1 MLTSDHLFFTPENTF
16 MQGASSYTKRP
27 IVYHTLF
34 WLVYFTFNW
43 VRWGSY
49 FDDYLYS
56 FQSNLVEFPLH
67 IIIVYF
73 NIYYLMPKLIPNKV
87 TWYIIILILSTLG
100 IIFVRIILTY
110 LLVTTE
116 VYKESGIENLSLFNF
131 NYVMA
136 SFIGEI
142 YVVAIGTAIKMTMDW
157 IQFKNKATQLQ
168 KVNLETELAFLKSQI
183 QPHFFFNTLNN
194 LYSLTLDKS
203 NKAPYTVLKLS
214 ELMSYVIYDAKQKQ
228 VPLVNEIK
236 HIQNYLDLE
245 MLRYGERL
253 NVDLEISGEIEG
265 KMIPPVLLLPF
276 IENSFKHGTRL
287 IGQDIPILISLQ
299 VKDGR
304 LTFVTENNKS
314 PGPIADNGLQT
325 YNHGVGLENTKRRL
339 KLIYETDY
347 SLELIEGEVKYRTVL
362 NIPLNEN

>member
-1 MLTSDHLFFTPENTF
+1 
-16 MQGASSYTKRP
+16 MQGAINFAKRP
-27 IVYHTLF
+27 IVPHFVF
-34 WLVYFTFNW
+34 WISYFIFNW

-49 FDDYLYS
+49 FEDYSYS
-56 FQSNLVEFPLH
+56 FRSNLVEFPLH
-67 IIIVYF
+67 IVIVYF
-73 NIYYLMPKLIPNKV
+73 NIYYLMPRLIPRQV
-87 TWYIIILILSTLG
+87 TWYVVLLMVSTLAVSL
-100 IIFVRIILTY
+100 VRIVLTY
-110 LLVTTE
+110 YFVTTDI
-116 VYKESGIENLSLFNF
+116 YKESSLEDLSLFNF

-136 SFIGEI
+136 TFIGEI
-142 YVVAIGTAIKMTMDW
+142 YVVAIGTAIKMTVDW
-157 IQFKNKATQLQ
+157 IQYKNKTTELE

-214 ELMSYVIYDAKQKQ
+214 ELMSYVIYDAKQKR

-253 NVDLEISGEIEG
+253 NVDLEISGEIG
-265 KMIPPVLLLPF
+265 GHFVPPVLLLPF

-287 IGQDIPILISLQ
+287 IGQDIPILISLH
-299 VKDGR
+299 VEDHR
-304 LTFVTENNKS
+304 LTFITENNKS
-314 PGPIADNGLQT
+314 VGPIADNGLQT
-325 YNHGVGLENTKRRL
+325 YNHGVGLQNTKRRL
-339 KLIYETDY
+339 KLIFGNDY
-347 SLELIEGEVKYRTVL
+347 TLDLNEGEDKYRTVL

>member
-1 MLTSDHLFFTPENTF
+1 
-16 MQGASSYTKRP
+16 MQGTIDFAKRP
-27 IVYHTLF
+27 VVHHSVF
-34 WLVYFTFNW
+34 WIVYFTFNW
-43 VRWGSY
+43 VRWGAY

-56 FQSNLVEFPLH
+56 FESNLVEFPLH

-73 NIYYLMPKLIPNKV
+73 NIYYLMPRLIPKRV
-87 TWYIIILILSTLG
+87 GWYVVLLFTATLVIIL
-100 IIFVRIILTY
+100 VRITLTY
-110 LLVTTE
+110 LFVTTE
-116 VYKESGIENLSLFNF
+116 IYKESSIEQPSLFNL
-131 NYVMA
+131 NYVA
-136 SFIGEI
+136 SAFIGEI
-142 YVVAIGTAIKMTMDW
+142 YVVAIATAIKMTVDW
-157 IQFKNKATQLQ
+157 ITFKNKTTELQ

-214 ELMSYVIYDAKQKQ
+214 ELMSYVIYDAKQKR

-253 NVDLEISGEIEG
+253 NVDFEISGDIEG
-265 KMIPPVLLLPF
+265 KVIPPVLLLPF

-287 IGQDIPILISLQ
+287 IGQDIPILISLN
-299 VKDGR
+299 VTNGR
-304 LTFVTENNKS
+304 LTFITENNKS
-314 PGPIADNGLQT
+314 AGPIADNGLQT
-325 YNHGVGLENTKRRL
+325 YNHGVGLKNTKRRL
-339 KLIYETDY
+339 KLIFDKDY
-347 SLELIEGEVKYRTVL
+347 SLDLIEGEDKYRTVL

>member
-1 MLTSDHLFFTPENTF
+1 MLTSDQLFFNPEMSQ
-16 MQGASSYTKRP
+16 MQGAVKFAKRP
-27 IVYHTLF
+27 FVHHSIF
-34 WLVYFTFNW
+34 WIAYFMFNW
-43 VRWGSY
+43 IRWGSY

-67 IIIVYF
+67 IVIVYF
-73 NIYYLMPKLIPNKV
+73 NIYYLMPRLIPKQV
-87 TWYIIILILSTLG
+87 TWYIILLLLSTLV
-100 IIFVRIILTY
+100 ISLIRIVLTY
-110 LLVTTE
+110 LFVTTDI
-116 VYKESGIENLSLFNF
+116 YKESSLQDLSLFNF
-131 NYVMA
+131 NYVTA
-136 SFIGEI
+136 TFIGEI
-142 YVVAIGTAIKMTMDW
+142 YVVAIGTAIKMTIDW
-157 IQFKNKATQLQ
+157 IRFKNKAAELQ

-214 ELMSYVIYDAKQKQ
+214 ELMSYVIYDAKQKR

-253 NVDLEISGEIEG
+253 NVDLEISGDIEG
-265 KMIPPVLLLPF
+265 KLIPPVLLLPF

-287 IGQDIPILISLQ
+287 IGQDIPILISLN
-299 VKDGR
+299 VENNR
-304 LTFVTENNKS
+304 LTFITENNKS

-325 YNHGVGLENTKRRL
+325 YNHGVGLQNTKRRL
-339 KLIYETDY
+339 KLIFENDY
-347 SLELIEGEVKYRTVL
+347 SLDLIEGEDKYRTVL

>member
-1 MLTSDHLFFTPENTF
+1 
-16 MQGASSYTKRP
+16 MQGALNLAKKP
-27 IVYHTLF
+27 IVHHTIF

-43 VRWGSY
+43 IRWGSY
-49 FDDYLYS
+49 FDDYAYS

-67 IIIVYF
+67 IVIVYF
-73 NIYYLMPKLIPNKV
+73 NIYFLMPRLIPKRL
-87 TWYIIILILSTLG
+87 TWYVILLILSTL
-100 IIFVRIILTY
+100 IVSFVRIILTY
-110 LLVTTE
+110 LFVTTDI
-116 VYKESGIENLSLFNF
+116 YKESSLEDLSLFNF
-131 NYVMA
+131 NYVA
-136 SFIGEI
+136 ATFIGEI
-142 YVVAIGTAIKMTMDW
+142 YVVAIGTAIKVTGDW
-157 IQFKNKATQLQ
+157 INFKNKTTELQ

-214 ELMSYVIYDAKQKQ
+214 ELMSYVIYDAKQKT

-253 NVDLEISGEIEG
+253 NVDLEISGDIEG
-265 KMIPPVLLLPF
+265 KVIPPVLLLPF

-287 IGQDIPILISLQ
+287 IGQDIPILISLN
-299 VKDGR
+299 VSDGR
-304 LTFVTENNKS
+304 LTFITENNKS

-325 YNHGVGLENTKRRL
+325 YNHGVGLQNTKRRL
-339 KLIYETDY
+339 KLIFEEDY
-347 SLELIEGEVKYRTVL
+347 SLDLIEGEEKYRTIL

>member
-1 MLTSDHLFFTPENTF
+1 
-16 MQGASSYTKRP
+16 MQADRSFAKHP
-27 IVYHTLF
+27 IVYHFLF
-34 WLVYFTFNW
+34 WIIYFTFNW
-43 VRWGSY
+43 IRWGSY
-49 FDDYLYS
+49 FDDYHYS

-67 IIIVYF
+67 IVLVYF
-73 NIYYLMPKLIPNKV
+73 NIYYLMPHLIPKRIA
-87 TWYIIILILSTLG
+87 WYAIILFVSTLA
-100 IIFVRIILTY
+100 ITLIRIVLTY
-110 LLVTTE
+110 YFVTTD
-116 VYKESGIENLSLFNF
+116 VYKESGFEDLSLFHF
-131 NYVMA
+131 KYVSA

-142 YVVAIGTAIKMTMDW
+142 YVVAIGTAIKMTADW
-157 IQFKNKATQLQ
+157 IQYKSKTTELQ

-214 ELMSYVIYDAKQKQ
+214 ELMSYVIYDAKQKK
-228 VPLVNEIK
+228 VPLVKEIK

-253 NVDLEISGEIEG
+253 NVDLEISGDIEG
-265 KMIPPVLLLPF
+265 KLIPPVLLLPF

-287 IGQDIPILISLQ
+287 IGQDIPILISLS
-299 VKDGR
+299 VKAGR
-304 LTFVTENNKS
+304 LHFVTENNKS

-339 KLIYETDY
+339 KLIYNHDY
-347 SLELIEGEVKYRTVL
+347 ELELIEGEEKYRTYL
-362 NIPLNEN
+362 NIPLDEN